1 MLRIK
6 IHERLNEELGP
17 VAVGDQIWASEDSAS
32 SVTWEEAKALAEKID
47 GWRLPTKEELLH
59 LVNSSE
65 MSSITDN
72 HDGWLNGRRYASYW
86 SSTPYEG
93 MNKTMA
99 YGMTISHFNKRVHA
113 FLATDNLRV
122 RLIKE

>member
-1 MLRIK
+1 M
-6 IHERLNEELGP
+6 
-17 VAVGDQIWASEDSAS
+17 VGDQIWASVDSAS
-32 SVTWEEAKALAEKID
+32 SVTWEEAKAIAEKID

-65 MSSITDN
+65 VSSITADRN
-72 HDGWLNGRRYASYW
+72 GWLNGKRYASYW
-86 SSTPYEG
+86 SSTPYVG

-99 YGMTISHFNKRVHA
+99 YGMTISYFNKRVHA

>member
-6 IHERLNEELGP
+6 IHECLNEELRP
-17 VAVGDQIWASEDSAS
+17 VVVGDQIWASVDSAS
-32 SVTWEEAKALAEKID
+32 SVTWEEAKAIAEKID

-65 MSSITDN
+65 VSSITADRN
-72 HDGWLNGRRYASYW
+72 GWLDGKRYASYW
-86 SSTPYEG
+86 SSTPYVG

-99 YGMTISHFNKRVHA
+99 YGMTISYFNKRVHA

>member
-6 IHERLNEELGP
+6 IHERLNEELRP
-17 VAVGDQIWASEDSAS
+17 VVVGDQIWASVD
-32 SVTWEEAKALAEKID
+32 V
-47 GWRLPTKEELLH
+47 
-59 LVNSSE
+59 
-65 MSSITDN
+65 SSIIDDHN
-72 HDGWLNGRRYASYW
+72 GWLDGKRYASYW
-86 SSTPYEG
+86 SSTPYVG

-99 YGMTISHFNKRVHA
+99 YGMTISYFNKRVHA

>member
-17 VAVGDQIWASEDSAS
+17 VVVGDQIWASVDSAS
-32 SVTWEEAKALAEKID
+32 SVTWEEATAIAEKID
-47 GWRLPTKEELLH
+47 GWRLPTKDELLH
-59 LVNSSE
+59 LVNSSDV
-65 MSSITDN
+65 SSITDDRN
-72 HDGWLNGRRYASYW
+72 GWLDGERYASYW
-86 SSTPYEG
+86 SSTPYVG

-99 YGMTISHFNKRVHA
+99 YGMTISYFNKRVHA

>member
-6 IHERLNEELGP
+6 IHERLNEKLGP
-17 VAVGDQIWASEDSAS
+17 VVVGDQIWASVDSAS
-32 SVTWEEAKALAEKID
+32 SVTWEEAKAIAEKID

-65 MSSITDN
+65 VSSIAADRN
-72 HDGWLNGRRYASYW
+72 GWLDGKRYASYW
-86 SSTPYEG
+86 SSTPYVG

-99 YGMTISHFNKRVHA
+99 YGMTISYFNKRVHA

>member
-6 IHERLNEELGP
+6 IHERLNEELRP
-17 VAVGDQIWASEDSAS
+17 VAVGDQTWASVDSAS
-32 SVTWEEAKALAEKID
+32 SVTWEEAKAIAEKID

-65 MSSITDN
+65 VSSITADRN
-72 HDGWLNGRRYASYW
+72 GWLNGKRYASYW
-86 SSTPYEG
+86 SSTAYVG
-93 MNKTMA
+93 MNKTMV
-99 YGMTISHFNKRVHA
+99 YGMTISYFNKRVHA

>member
-6 IHERLNEELGP
+6 IHERLNDELTP
-17 VAVGDQIWASEDSAS
+17 VVVGDQVWASVDSAS
-32 SVTWEEAKALAEKID
+32 SVTWEEAKVLAEKIE

-59 LVNSSE
+59 LINSSE
-65 MSSITDN
+65 SSFITD
-72 HDGWLNGRRYASYW
+72 DRKGWLGGKRFASYW
-86 SSTPYEG
+86 SSTPYVG
-93 MNKTMA
+93 MQKPMA
-99 YGMTISHFNKRVHA
+99 YGMTISYFNRRVHA